1 MIKSL
6 CNNYKRHFK
15 MPQCILDNT
24 VNSYDYDDYEPVYDE
39 SDYSYVYDY
48 TYTYTYAYTYTYNNK
63 NLF

>member
-6 CNNYKRHFK
+6 NIITKRHFK

-24 VNSYDYDDYEPVYDE
+24 VNSYDYDDHEPVYD
-39 SDYSYVYDY
+39 YTY

>member
-6 CNNYKRHFK
+6 CNNYKRLFK

-24 VNSYDYDDYEPVYDE
+24 VNSYDE
-39 SDYSYVYDY
+39 SDYSYVYDYTY